1 MEVSGQVHKQAAL
14 LRENHPR
21 YPLSSRL
28 GAPPTQLVWAPRK
41 KENLL
46 SLLGIEIKILGC
58 PGKIVMENV

>member
-1 MEVSGQVHKQAAL
+1 V
-14 LRENHPR
+14 P
-21 YPLSSRL
+21 
-28 GAPPTQLVWAPRK
+28 PPTQLVWAPRK